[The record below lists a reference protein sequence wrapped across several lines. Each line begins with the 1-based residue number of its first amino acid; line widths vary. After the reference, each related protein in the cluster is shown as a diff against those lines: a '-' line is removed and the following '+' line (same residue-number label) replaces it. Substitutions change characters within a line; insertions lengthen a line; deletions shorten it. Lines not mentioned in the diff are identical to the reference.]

1 MWYIREK
8 IMQFSKRDKI
18 LMNVQKPTRYTG
30 GELNSCI
37 KNPDDVKVR
46 FGFCFP
52 DVYEIAMSHL
62 GLKILYHVLNKRE
75 DTYCERVFAP
85 WVDMETEMQKEN
97 MKLFALESGDEVTNF
112 DMLGFTLQYELSYSN
127 IINMLKLA
135 DVPIWSKDRTTEHPF
150 VCAGGPCAYN
160 GEPIADFIDFFMM
173 GEGEEIINEVVDA
186 YIEWKE
192 KGGTRKEY
200 LESIAKIEGI
210 YVPSFYDVE
219 YNKDGTVKNVMPNNS
234 VAKASIRKRIMLDFD
249 KADTPESIIV
259 PYGEVVHDR
268 VMLEVFRGCIRGCRF
283 CQAGYIYRP
292 VRERKPETLTCIAD
306 RLLKSSGYDE
316 ISLSSLST
324 SDYTGLK
331 ELTDNLLDITEEK
344 KIGLSLPSLRI
355 DNFSLELMHK
365 VQRVRKSGITF
376 APEAGTQRLRDVI
389 NKNITEENILESTAR
404 LFAGGWTNLKLY
416 FMIGLPT
423 ETTED
428 LEGIADLSM
437 KVLDEYFKIPKEE
450 RAKNINI
457 NVSTSSFVPKPFTA
471 FQWCEQNNRPE
482 IIEKQ
487 DYLKSNIRSKRIRY
501 MWHDNKT
508 SYLEGVF
515 ARGDRRLSKV
525 IAKAVEN
532 GCKFD
537 GWDEQF
543 KFDKWM
549 QSFEECGIDPDF
561 YLRKR
566 ELDEVLPWD
575 HIDVGVKK
583 SFLLK
588 EYEKA
593 LAEETTANCREK
605 CAGCGANSFGVGVC
619 YE

>member
-1 MWYIREK
+1 MFYIREK
-8 IMQFSKRDKI
+8 TMRFDKRDKI

-30 GELNSCI
+30 GELNACI
-37 KNPDDVKVR
+37 KDPDKVKVR

-85 WVDMETEMQKEN
+85 WTDMESEMKKEG
-97 MKLFALESGDEVTNF
+97 MKLFALETGDEVSSF
-112 DMLGFTLQYELSYSN
+112 DILGFTLQYELSYSN
-127 IINMLKLA
+127 VLYMLDMA
-135 DVPIWSKDRTTEHPF
+135 GIPSWSAQRDESHPF
-150 VCAGGPCAYN
+150 ICAGGPCAYN
-160 GEPIADFIDFFMM
+160 AEPIADFFML
-173 GEGEEIINEVVDA
+173 GEGEEMMNEIVDA
-186 YIEWKE
+186 YISWKGSG
-192 KGGTRKEY
+192 KSRREY
-200 LESIAKIEGI
+200 LEEIAKIDGI
-210 YVPSFYDVE
+210 YVPALYDVE
-219 YNKDGTVKNVMPNNS
+219 YNDDGTLKSILPNHPN
-234 VAKASIRKRIMLDFD
+234 AKPSIRKRIMLDFD
-249 KADTPESIIV
+249 KAETPDSIIV
-259 PYGEVVHDR
+259 PYGDVVHDR
-268 VMLEVFRGCIRGCRF
+268 VMLEIFRGCIRGCRF
-283 CQAGYIYRP
+283 CQAGYVYRP
-292 VRERKPETLTCIAD
+292 VRERKPETLTCLAD
-306 RLLKSSGYDE
+306 RLLSSSGYEE
-316 ISLSSLST
+316 ISLSSLSS

-331 ELTDNLLDITEEK
+331 ELTDNLLELTEEK

-355 DNFSLELMHK
+355 DNFSLELMNK
-365 VQRVRKSGITF
+365 VQKVRKSGITF

-389 NKNITEENILESTAR
+389 NKNITEENIIESTAR
-404 LFAGGWTNLKLY
+404 LFRGGWTNLKLY

-423 ETTED
+423 ETDTD
-428 LEGIADLSM
+428 LAGISDLSA

-457 NVSTSSFVPKPFTA
+457 NVSTSSFIPKPFTA
-471 FQWCEQNNRPE
+471 FQWCEQVNRDE
-482 IIEKQ
+482 IIRKQ
-487 DYLKSNIRSKRIRY
+487 DFLKANIRQKRIRY

-525 IAKAVEN
+525 IRKAVDN

-537 GWDEQF
+537 GWDEHF
-543 KFDKWM
+543 KFDDWIK
-549 QSFEECGIDPDF
+549 SFEECGVDPDF

-575 HIDVGVKK
+575 HIDVGVRKE
-583 SFLLK
+583 FLKK

-593 LAEETTANCREK
+593 LSEQTTPNCREK
-605 CAGCGANSFGVGVC
+605 CAGCGANCFGVGVC